1 MGDDAQHPTLA
12 VNNLG
17 STPVFATNT
26 PRPKI
31 EEDLVDLEGSLK
43 QHAFASR
50 HFITCA
56 GIPVVHFNLW
66 CEEGIRRRL
75 LKAPLGALQTMPGTA
90 FKYG

>member
-31 EEDLVDLEGSLK
+31 EEDLVDLEGSLN
-43 QHAFASR
+43 QHALAG
-50 HFITCA
+50 HFTTCV
-56 GIPVVHFNLW
+56 GIPVDYFNIW

-75 LKAPLGALQTMPGTA
+75 LQAPFGALQTMPGTV